1 MKQYKPRDKVT
12 QKITR
17 EGAVEENQTTGKSE
31 NISGKEKEAD
41 FSGRLHFTEE
51 DRAMPELDR
60 YIRKAEQAA
69 DKAEAA
75 RERIPKKKKLT
86 RERLYDE
93 AKSKGKTKLRFK
105 EVEKPMSEVEK
116 TNPVS
121 RPASLAGRMI
131 TGKAHGKIHE
141 VEKENSGVEAGHS
154 IERTGERALSKS
166 SGMAKTALRNHR
178 LKPYREAAKAERALH
193 KANVNFQYH
202 KALSENPSL
211 SSNPL
216 SRFLQKQKIKHNYTK
231 DVKNA
236 GKAAGKTGQAADAAT
251 KKTAQAGEK
260 GARFIARHWKGAL
273 LVLAIGLLILVLA
286 GGISSCTNMVIGGL
300 GAVTA
305 TSYPSE
311 EQDMKEVEAAYTAM
325 EQDLQYEL
333 DNYESLNPG
342 YDEYRFDLDGIHH
355 DPHELAAY
363 LSAYFGGAYTP
374 ASAQG
379 QLQTVFEL
387 QYELTETETEEIR
400 YRTET
405 RMDTWTDEDGN
416 THTDTYEVEVPYT
429 YYIMTVTLKNHG
441 LFHVAEE
448 TLTAEQL
455 ELYQAY
461 RDTSGN
467 MPLLFGGGSFDTS
480 PSTDLSG
487 VEFVNGTRPGNQ
499 EIIDLAKAQVGNV
512 GGQPYWSWY
521 GFDSRVE
528 WCACFVSWCI
538 NQAGYSEPRF
548 AACASQGVPWFK
560 EHGQWAAGNYTDVA
574 PGDVIFFD
582 WDGGGSDHV
591 GLVIGTD
598 GTNVYAVEGNSGDA
612 CKIKSYPLNSQYIH
626 GYGLMNW

>member
-236 GKAAGKTGQAADAAT
+236 GKAAGKTGQAADA
-251 KKTAQAGEK
+251 
-260 GARFIARHWKGAL
+260 
-273 LVLAIGLLILVLA
+273 
-286 GGISSCTNMVIGGL
+286 
-300 GAVTA
+300 
-305 TSYPSE
+305 
-311 EQDMKEVEAAYTAM
+311 AM

-598 GTNVYAVEGNSGDA
+598 GTNVYTVEGNSGDA

>member
-1 MKQYKPRDKVT
+1 
-12 QKITR
+12 
-17 EGAVEENQTTGKSE
+17 
-31 NISGKEKEAD
+31 
-41 FSGRLHFTEE
+41 
-51 DRAMPELDR
+51 
-60 YIRKAEQAA
+60 
-69 DKAEAA
+69 
-75 RERIPKKKKLT
+75 
-86 RERLYDE
+86 
-93 AKSKGKTKLRFK
+93 
-105 EVEKPMSEVEK
+105 MSEVEK

-236 GKAAGKTGQAADAAT
+236 GKAAGKTGQ
-251 KKTAQAGEK
+251 
-260 GARFIARHWKGAL
+260 
-273 LVLAIGLLILVLA
+273 
-286 GGISSCTNMVIGGL
+286 
-300 GAVTA
+300 
-305 TSYPSE
+305 
-311 EQDMKEVEAAYTAM
+311 AAYTAM

-598 GTNVYAVEGNSGDA
+598 GTNVYTVEGNSGDA

>member
-236 GKAAGKTGQAADAAT
+236 GKAAGKTGQ
-251 KKTAQAGEK
+251 
-260 GARFIARHWKGAL
+260 
-273 LVLAIGLLILVLA
+273 
-286 GGISSCTNMVIGGL
+286 
-300 GAVTA
+300 
-305 TSYPSE
+305 
-311 EQDMKEVEAAYTAM
+311 AAYTAM

-598 GTNVYAVEGNSGDA
+598 GTNVYTVEGNSGDA